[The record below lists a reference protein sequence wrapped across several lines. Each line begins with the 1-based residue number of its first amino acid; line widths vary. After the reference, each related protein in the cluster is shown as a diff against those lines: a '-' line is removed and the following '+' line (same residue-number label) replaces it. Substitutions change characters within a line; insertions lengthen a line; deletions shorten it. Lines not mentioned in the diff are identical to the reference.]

1 MFGNQHS
8 YLKALKARAPGIVK
22 NVLYWGVGQLTETD
36 IIDTLLENLSDDPI
50 D

>member
-8 YLKALKARAPGIVK
+8 FLLTLALKARTPGIVL
-22 NVLYWGVGQLTETD
+22 NWGVGQLTETD